1 MFNEI
6 HSYINQNRTYWRT
19 LLTDG
24 IPLSARRILT
34 TNTRSRQ
41 DSAKTALIILADP
54 NSALGSLGDA
64 ALLISALSQLLK
76 KYKLSDIYLLGLR
89 EDEISIPGLGTVKIV
104 AAFDSAL
111 GTSRFAHLCQNA
123 AELYVIGADVLD
135 GKYDPGYTCRL
146 LTYADHAARM
156 NISVTILGF
165 SFNKKPNPSASRALK
180 SLHHN
185 VSINLRDDAS
195 LERFIKNIGRDA
207 TLTADIAFLLE
218 PISPPPEITEWIE
231 SRKTRGELVVGIN
244 INRHALPDLGQG
256 SGHTSLI
263 KTIATELPMKA
274 YCGSRI
280 NYILVPHDLKP
291 SSGDIELLTALKECL
306 QEKTPEQVLYAELK
320 DPRAI
325 KGLASKLDALVTGRM
340 HLAIAALGSSTP
352 VLCIDY
358 QDKFEGL
365 LRKFGL
371 SITDSLCTKEELI
384 GTINERII
392 NLIDKRLVNK
402 QIIQSNLPYVSM
414 LSESNFTKLSSA
426 AYPGMIGNK
435 A

>member
-207 TLTADIAFLLE
+207 TLTADIAFLLD

-231 SRKTRGELVVGIN
+231 SRKARGELVVGIN

-306 QEKTPEQVLYAELK
+306 QEKAPEQVLYVELK

-340 HLAIAALGSSTP
+340 HLAIAALGVYTP

-371 SITDSLCTKEELI
+371 NITDSLSTKDELTE
-384 GTINERII
+384 TINQRIMKMVE
-392 NLIDKRLVNK
+392 KRVETRK
-402 QIIQSNLPYVSM
+402 AIQASFPTV
-414 LSESNFTKLSSA
+414 KALSSLNFKNIL
-426 AYPGMIGNK
+426 PVVLP
-435 A
+435 

>member
-104 AAFDSAL
+104 AAFDRAL
-111 GTSRFAHLCQNA
+111 GTSRFGNLCQNA
-123 AELYVIGADVLD
+123 VELYVIGADVLD

-165 SFNKKPNPSASRALK
+165 SFNKKPNPSAIRALK

-231 SRKTRGELVVGIN
+231 SRKARGELVVGIN

-263 KTIATELPMKA
+263 NTIATELPMKA

>member
-24 IPLSARRILT
+24 IPLSARRILA

-207 TLTADIAFLLE
+207 TLTADIAFLLD

-231 SRKTRGELVVGIN
+231 SRKARGELVVGIN

-306 QEKTPEQVLYAELK
+306 QEKAPEQVLYVELK

>member
-104 AAFDSAL
+104 AAFDRAV

-123 AELYVIGADVLD
+123 VELYVIGADVLD

-165 SFNKKPNPSASRALK
+165 SFNKKPNPSAIRALK

-231 SRKTRGELVVGIN
+231 SRKARGELVVGIN

-263 KTIATELPMKA
+263 NTIATELPMKA